1 MNNGFRQRAS
11 GGKKEA
17 IRNMQTELKNMQMA
31 MRINQMMTQQIIQQF
46 QNAGTDIDNIMRVS
60 NDLQYRTLAMME
72 LLDVDTS
79 KLEEVAERLKLKDY
93 NAASDKEDAAKGY
106 TVADTVG
113 ENSIVIITSEAPG
126 NAGIFRSKFK
136 LSESGVPAMQQ
147 GLLGKK
153 VGDKVKI
160 TLNNLEHEVEVLA
173 IREEPAAAAAPVDEV
188 KVNATAETP
197 AAV

>member
-1 MNNGFRQRAS
+1 MNNGFRQQAS

-72 LLDVDTS
+72 LLGVDTS

-153 VGDKVKI
+153 VGDKVKV

-173 IREEPAAAAAPVDEV
+173 IREEPAAAPVDEV
-188 KVNATAETP
+188 KVEATAETP